1 MRDDRLFRERVFMTP
16 NRVLT
21 GMGAAALAMVALAA
35 CGSEQARGRQQ
46 NSVGAPAPANGPS
59 PDAQVA
65 FMKVLERVGAL
76 CVPDAPAAPESNV
89 PGPGEHPPTRPS
101 ELLPVD
107 EKPPTGAP
115 SPTATPEQPKLNG
128 VEACEGREHGN
139 RISKVLT
146 GLNKPTTIQVR
157 QKLNNLG
164 YVDSRIHGLKAERG
178 VVRFYLDLR
187 VMGGQLALKGTAAGK
202 KTAVRAF
209 AHPTEGAFKPGK

>member
-1 MRDDRLFRERVFMTP
+1 MTL

-21 GMGAAALAMVALAA
+21 GTGAAALAVVALAA
-35 CGSEQARGRQQ
+35 CGSEQAGGRQQ
-46 NSVGAPAPANGPS
+46 NTANSVGAQAPATSSS

-65 FMKVLERVGAL
+65 FMEMLERVGAP
-76 CVPDAPAAPESNV
+76 CVPDAPAATESDD

-107 EKPPTGAP
+107 ERPPTNVP

-128 VEACEGREHGN
+128 VEVCEGREHGK
-139 RISKVLT
+139 RITKVLT

-157 QKLNNLG
+157 QKLNRLG
-164 YVDSRIHGLKAERG
+164 YIDSRIHGLKTERG

-202 KTAVRAF
+202 KTTIETF
-209 AHPTEGAFKPGK
+209 AHPAEGAFKPGK